1 MRSLRNTLLLM
12 AVLTTVLTAVSVMAI
27 LFWQDL
33 TEEQQSYDV
42 LLDLVVL
49 AEQRGA
55 VTTTLPGLTTRGYI
69 AAPDG
74 HIRFVYGA
82 ASCPIG
88 EQLERC
94 MPTYRA
100 LNQQGQPSREGAT
113 TWISF
118 GYALADGSYVVGQVQ
133 PATWQEHLDDYL
145 RNAPEVVWLAFISAI
160 PIAIVLSLG
169 IMRPLAQRLQRIAG
183 ASRRFAQ
190 GDIAARTGEQASDE
204 IGQLGQQFDAMAA
217 TISHQLQELRALA
230 EQNSALTLALE
241 ANARA
246 AERATLA
253 RDLHDAVSQHL
264 FSLAM
269 GASNLGAL
277 IRQQPVVAAQQAE
290 QLAAIAEE
298 AQEELRSVLRRLRP
312 GVRDDQ
318 SLVESLQQ
326 LCGDW
331 QARYGIATASN
342 FQLGAAPLPALLAD
356 VLYRVCQEG
365 LNNVARHAA
374 ATQVQVTLIQQAH
387 AVLLMLVDDG
397 RGFDPQTQT
406 AGLGLLGM
414 RERVRA
420 VGGTVTIEPLV
431 AAPDTEPTAGAPV
444 PALRGTK
451 LQVTIAYADQ
461 TAFSR

>member
-1 MRSLRNTLLLM
+1 
-12 AVLTTVLTAVSVMAI
+12 
-27 LFWQDL
+27 
-33 TEEQQSYDV
+33 
-42 LLDLVVL
+42 
-49 AEQRGA
+49 
-55 VTTTLPGLTTRGYI
+55 
-69 AAPDG
+69 
-74 HIRFVYGA
+74 
-82 ASCPIG
+82 
-88 EQLERC
+88 
-94 MPTYRA
+94 
-100 LNQQGQPSREGAT
+100 
-113 TWISF
+113 
-118 GYALADGSYVVGQVQ
+118 
-133 PATWQEHLDDYL
+133 
-145 RNAPEVVWLAFISAI
+145 
-160 PIAIVLSLG
+160 
-169 IMRPLAQRLQRIAG
+169 
-183 ASRRFAQ
+183 
-190 GDIAARTGEQASDE
+190 
-204 IGQLGQQFDAMAA
+204 
-217 TISHQLQELRALA
+217 
-230 EQNSALTLALE
+230 
-241 ANARA
+241 
-246 AERATLA
+246 
-253 RDLHDAVSQHL
+253 VSQHL

-331 QARYGIATASN
+331 QVRYGIATASN

>member
-12 AVLTTVLTAVSVMAI
+12 AVLTTVLTAVAVMAI

-33 TEEQQSYDV
+33 AEDQQSYGIV
-42 LLDLVVL
+42 LDLVVL
-49 AEQRGA
+49 AEQGGA
-55 VTTTLPGLTTRGYI
+55 VATTVAGLTMRGYV

-74 HIRFVYGA
+74 RIRFVYGA
-82 ASCPIG
+82 TPCAIE
-88 EQLERC
+88 EQLESC
-94 MPTYRA
+94 VPAYRT
-100 LNQQGQPSREGAT
+100 LDRQGQPSSAGT
-113 TWISF
+113 TPWLNF
-118 GYALADGSYVVGQVQ
+118 GRPLADGSYVVGQVQ
-133 PATWQEHLDDYL
+133 PATWRELLNDYF
-145 RNAPEVVWLAFISAI
+145 RNTPEVVWLAFISAV
-160 PIAIVLSLG
+160 PIAVVLSLV
-169 IMRPLAQRLQRIAG
+169 IMRPLTQRLQRITH

-190 GDIAARTGEQASDE
+190 GDITTRTGEQAGDE

-217 TISHQLQELRALA
+217 TISHQLHELRSLA

-241 ANARA
+241 ENVRVT
-246 AERATLA
+246 ERATLA

-277 IRQQPVVAAQQAE
+277 IRQQPAVAAQQAE

-312 GVRDDQ
+312 GLRGGQ

-326 LCGDW
+326 LCGEW
-331 QARYGIATASN
+331 QVRYGITIESN
-342 FQLGAAPLPALLAD
+342 FQLGTALPALLAD
-356 VLYRVCQEG
+356 LLYRVCQEG

-374 ATQVQVTLIQQAH
+374 ATQVQVTLLQQPH
-387 AVLLMLVDDG
+387 ALLLALVDNG
-397 RGFDPQTQT
+397 RGFDPQMQT
-406 AGLGLLGM
+406 EGLGLLGM

-420 VGGTVTIEPLV
+420 VGGSVTIESL
-431 AAPDTEPTAGAPV
+431 AASPYSEPAIAMPSQ
-444 PALRGTK
+444 LSHGTK
-451 LQVTIAYADQ
+451 LQVTIPYVDQ

>member
-33 TEEQQSYDV
+33 TEEQQSYGV
-42 LLDLVVL
+42 VLDLVVL
-49 AEQRGA
+49 AEQRGV

-82 ASCPIG
+82 ASCTIG

-94 MPTYRA
+94 MPTYRT
-100 LNQQGQPSREGAT
+100 LNQQGQPSREGTT

-133 PATWQEHLDDYL
+133 PATWQELLDDYL
-145 RNAPEVVWLAFISAI
+145 RNTPEVVWLAFISAI

-190 GDIAARTGEQASDE
+190 GDIAARTGEQAGDE
-204 IGQLGQQFDAMAA
+204 IGQLGQQFDTMAA
-217 TISHQLQELRALA
+217 TISHQLQELRTLA
-230 EQNSALTLALE
+230 EQNNALSLALE
-241 ANARA
+241 ENARV

-253 RDLHDAVSQHL
+253 RDPHDAVSQHL

-277 IRQQPVVAAQQAE
+277 IRQQPAVAAQQAE
-290 QLAAIAEE
+290 QLAAIADE
-298 AQEELRSVLRRLRP
+298 AQEELRNVLRRLRP
-312 GVRDDQ
+312 GVRGDQ

-326 LCGDW
+326 LCGVW
-331 QARYGIATASN
+331 QARYGIPITSN
-342 FQLGAAPLPALLAD
+342 FQVGAAPLSALLAD
-356 VLYRVCQEG
+356 LLYRVCQEG

-374 ATQVQVTLIQQAH
+374 ATQVQVTLIQQPPM
-387 AVLLMLVDDG
+387 VLLVLVDNG
-397 RGFDPQTQT
+397 RGFDPQRQIE
-406 AGLGLLGM
+406 GLGLLGM

-420 VGGTVTIEPLV
+420 VGGTVTVESVL
-431 AAPDTEPTAGAPV
+431 AAPSTDPAVDAP
-444 PALRGTK
+444 AQSLQGTK
-451 LQVTIAYADQ
+451 LQVTIPYADQ
-461 TAFSR
+461 TALS